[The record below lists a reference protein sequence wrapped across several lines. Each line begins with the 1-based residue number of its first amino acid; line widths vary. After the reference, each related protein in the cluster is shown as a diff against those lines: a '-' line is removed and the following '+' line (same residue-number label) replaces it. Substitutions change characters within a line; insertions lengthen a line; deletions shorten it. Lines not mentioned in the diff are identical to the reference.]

1 MKDELV
7 YKDQMLQKFLE
18 TAFVVHRKTAVISS
32 RLTCYTLQLYNAMNN
47 VNLSYMIK
55 NIAVLQRNG
64 QEHCTGP
71 SSVPESLVDIFSAKI

>member
-1 MKDELV
+1 
-7 YKDQMLQKFLE
+7 
-18 TAFVVHRKTAVISS
+18 
-32 RLTCYTLQLYNAMNN
+32 MNN

-71 SSVPESLVDIFSAKI
+71 SSVPESLGDIFSAKI